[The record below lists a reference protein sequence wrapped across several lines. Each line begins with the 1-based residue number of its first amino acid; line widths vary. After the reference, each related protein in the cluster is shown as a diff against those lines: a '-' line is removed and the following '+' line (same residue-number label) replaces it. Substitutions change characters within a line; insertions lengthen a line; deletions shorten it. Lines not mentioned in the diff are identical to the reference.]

1 MANTASQVTNSDLD
15 PVFHPFLKL
24 PYELRAKIWMDHLK
38 EATPLVYR
46 LKIQYSLRSRVRS
59 DVIYGHNI
67 YHNIHHYIA
76 KPKDTVILKPIAFD
90 GYGKEQL
97 PNLIRSTSASR
108 TALAT
113 CTESRQIA
121 LKILPDSLPFRKL
134 PRFWTQFDDT
144 KDDPADGT
152 AYPEY
157 ILRFNGAKDIII
169 FHASWENQEAVVE
182 ISKFQGYPPEGFS
195 RMQHIGLTVGALDEG
210 HSLHSV
216 MSTAYGVHRAECQCS
231 TVDCHDVCRL
241 EPLPHFLACF
251 PLLKTFYIAQVS
263 DFGSDHDRKNRKG
276 AYLED
281 AGCRC
286 ETEEGRVGGSA
297 EKHIWSTIRSS
308 DIDRWCVAWD
318 ERTGCFRTNYI
329 VKAIRQYWRPNF
341 PYYKALEHLD
351 IKFLRR
357 LDPGGNSMPGLVDF
371 GRAYD

>member
-15 PVFHPFLKL
+15 PVFYPFLEL
-24 PYELRAKIWMDHLK
+24 PYELRAKIWMEHLK
-38 EATPLVYR
+38 EATPLLYR
-46 LKIQYSLRSRVRS
+46 FEIQYSLRSRVRS
-59 DVIYGHNI
+59 DIIYDHNI
-67 YHNIHHYIA
+67 YHYVA

-90 GYGKEQL
+90 GYDEEQL
-97 PNLIRSTSASR
+97 PNLIRSTLSSR

-134 PRFWTQFDDT
+134 PRLWTLFDDT

-182 ISKFQGYPPEGFS
+182 ISKFQGYSPDGFS

-210 HSLHSV
+210 HGYHSAV
-216 MSTAYGVHRAECQCS
+216 ISTAYGVNPAECRCS
-231 TVDCHDVCRL
+231 TVDCHDV
-241 EPLPHFLACF
+241 
-251 PLLKTFYIAQVS
+251 S
-263 DFGSDHDRKNRKG
+263 DLGSDHDRKNRKG

-297 EKHIWSTIRSS
+297 KKHIWSTIRSS

-329 VKAIRQYWRPNF
+329 VKAIRENWRPNF